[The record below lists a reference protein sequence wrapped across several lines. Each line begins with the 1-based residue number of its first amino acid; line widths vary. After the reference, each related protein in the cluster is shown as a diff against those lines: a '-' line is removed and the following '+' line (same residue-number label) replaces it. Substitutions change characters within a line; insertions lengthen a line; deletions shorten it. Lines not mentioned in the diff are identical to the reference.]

1 MPTKRELYD
10 YLDTIIPRSLSCDWD
25 NDGLMCCTKPEDQVK
40 KLLVTLDITD
50 ACIEHANKMGFD
62 TIVSHHPLI
71 FKGIK
76 ALNTDIGVSNRL
88 IKLMSYGIC
97 AMSFHTRLDAVSGGV
112 NDALAEIL
120 GLSDVEAFGEND
132 CPMGRVGALPY
143 VMSASELALYIKQK
157 LSAPY
162 VNFNGRNDKIG
173 RLAVLGGAG
182 EDEIALAEK
191 SGADAYLT
199 GELGHHA
206 LTDACDT
213 SLTLFEAGHHYTE
226 FPVCEKLAQTLKGK
240 YFDIE
245 VGIYN
250 SIAVKTV

>member
-25 NDGLMCCTKPEDQVK
+25 NDGLMCCAKPEDHVK

-50 ACIEHANKMGFD
+50 ACIEYANKKGFD

-76 ALNTDIGVSNRL
+76 ALNTDMGVSNRL
-88 IKLMSYGIC
+88 IKLMSCGIC

-112 NDALAEIL
+112 NDALAEVL
-120 GLSDVEAFGEND
+120 GLRDVEAFGENNS
-132 CPMGRVGALPY
+132 PMGRVGTLPAT
-143 VMSASELALYIKQK
+143 MRANELAIYIKEK

-162 VNFNGRNDKIG
+162 VNFNGRNNDIK

-182 EDEIALAEK
+182 EDEILLAEK
-191 SGADAYLT
+191 AGADAYLT
-199 GELGHHA
+199 GELGHHP
-206 LTDACDT
+206 LTDACDMA
-213 SLTLFEAGHHYTE
+213 LTLFEAGHHYTE
-226 FPVCEKLAQTLKGK
+226 FPVCKNLAKTLKDK
-240 YFDIE
+240 FSDIE
-245 VGIYN
+245 VEIYN